1 MSKQNNTQE
10 FPSYI
15 NSLKGFIDHEEG
27 KCLNKYATK
36 SFLLITI
43 LTFWSYFCKYFVNSE
58 GNWLVSY
65 INALIIMLSVSSY
78 GNKNY

>member
-27 KCLNKYATK
+27 KCLKK
-36 SFLLITI
+36 
-43 LTFWSYFCKYFVNSE
+43 
-58 GNWLVSY
+58 
-65 INALIIMLSVSSY
+65 
-78 GNKNY
+78 